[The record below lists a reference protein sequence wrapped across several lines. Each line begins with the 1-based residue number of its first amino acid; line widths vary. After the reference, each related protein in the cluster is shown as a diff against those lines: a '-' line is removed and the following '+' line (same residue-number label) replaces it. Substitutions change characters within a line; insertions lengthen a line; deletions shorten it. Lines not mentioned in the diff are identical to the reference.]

1 MNKKAVFLLYLLYLR
16 KKKCREKR
24 RRRYWVHPILSQKYV
39 EGAFYTMF
47 EKFREHDEKFFN
59 YFRMSTATFDYL
71 LEKLS
76 CSLQRQDTQ
85 MRLCVPP
92 KEMLAITL
100 RYLASGN
107 TFTDMHYAY
116 RLGVS
121 TISKIIKDVCHS
133 IWNILKDE
141 YLPTPTV
148 ENWKDIADG
157 FTRNAQFPHC
167 IGAVDGKH
175 VRIMKFPGSGSMNLN
190 YKHFFSIVLM
200 AIADSNYR
208 FIYVDI
214 GAFGKDCDS
223 SVFKETVFW
232 KLLQQNALNIPH
244 PSPLISTGDNLPFVL
259 VGDEAFA
266 LSQNLLRPY
275 GGHSLNINKRIFNY
289 RLCRA
294 RRYIECSF
302 GILVNKWRIFHRAIN
317 VGKEYAKD
325 IVKAC
330 IILHNLVREKDGTR
344 VEDMYAPDRE
354 LQNLPPTT
362 ACRGGRAANDVRDKF
377 AEFFVSPE
385 GSLPWQMSKI

>member
-1 MNKKAVFLLYLLYLR
+1 M
-16 KKKCREKR
+16 
-24 RRRYWVHPILSQKYV
+24 Q
-39 EGAFYTMF
+39 
-47 EKFREHDEKFFN
+47 
-59 YFRMSTATFDYL
+59 
-71 LEKLS
+71 
-76 CSLQRQDTQ
+76 
-85 MRLCVPP
+85 
-92 KEMLAITL
+92 
-100 RYLASGN
+100 
-107 TFTDMHYAY
+107 
-116 RLGVS
+116 
-121 TISKIIKDVCHS
+121 DVCCC

-141 YLPTPTV
+141 YLPKPTA
-148 ENWKDIADG
+148 EKWKEIADG

-175 VRIMKFPGSGSMNLN
+175 VRVQKLPGSGSMNLN
-190 YKHFFSIVLM
+190 YKHYFSIVLM
-200 AIADSNYR
+200 AVADSDYR
-208 FIYVDI
+208 FVYVDI

-232 KLLQQNALNIPH
+232 KLLQKNMLDIPQ
-244 PSPLISTGDNLPFVL
+244 PRPLIATEDNLPFVL

-275 GGHSLNINKRIFNY
+275 GGHSLSIEKRIFNY

-317 VGKEYAKD
+317 VKKKFAKD

-330 IILHNLVREKDGTR
+330 IVLHNLVREKDGTR
-344 VEDMYAPDRE
+344 LDDLYTSRIE
-354 LQNLPPTT
+354 LHDLPPTK

-377 AEFFVSPE
+377 AKYFQSSE

>member
-47 EKFREHDEKFFN
+47 EKLREHDEKFFN

-223 SVFKETVFW
+223 SNDF
-232 KLLQQNALNIPH
+232 I
-244 PSPLISTGDNLPFVL
+244 
-259 VGDEAFA
+259 
-266 LSQNLLRPY
+266 
-275 GGHSLNINKRIFNY
+275 
-289 RLCRA
+289 
-294 RRYIECSF
+294 
-302 GILVNKWRIFHRAIN
+302 RAIN